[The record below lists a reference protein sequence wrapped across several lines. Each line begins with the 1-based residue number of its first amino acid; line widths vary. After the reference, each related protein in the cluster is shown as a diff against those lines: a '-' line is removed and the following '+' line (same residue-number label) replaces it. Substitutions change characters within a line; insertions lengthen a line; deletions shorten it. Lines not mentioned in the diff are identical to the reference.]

1 MLLRPSSLPILSL
14 CPGAYAACADLP
26 EPPQSE
32 HAAHGTALHTHMAKG
47 TIPADHADALLVE
60 KARAATEE
68 VFMLDVDNY
77 HACIEQRLTATIAG
91 IELSGTP
98 DRFYISHDRDRI
110 VVLDY
115 KFGYEPV
122 SPVLN
127 AQLMA
132 YAVLIA
138 CNHLPANIDTPADP
152 AVELVIVQ
160 PTVTSRPLSWHTT
173 LGECTARTERTIRAA
188 QDEAAPRFPSAAA
201 CTYCPALG
209 SCPACSTRALSTTD
223 TTLHLAMADMLPEH
237 RAELLERVKLA
248 EKLCST
254 LKAQAKD
261 LLTEDPAAVPGWK
274 LAPGATRRSIE
285 DKQAAANIAF
295 AAGLTPADMLDCC
308 TLSAAEL
315 EKRLAASYQAA
326 NGGSKKDATAA
337 ARAALLPV
345 IISTTAAPTLKQEK

>member
-14 CPGAYAACADLP
+14 CPGALAACADLP

-32 HAAHGTALHTHMAKG
+32 HAAHGTALHTHMAAG
-47 TIPADHADALLVE
+47 TTPADHADALLVE
-60 KARAATEE
+60 KARAALSDLMCIRFSDYTGYTE
-68 VFMLDVDNY
+68 
-77 HACIEQRLTATIAG
+77 QQLTATIAG
-91 IELSGTP
+91 VELSGTP
-98 DRFYISHDRDRI
+98 DQVYISANLDYIII
-110 VVLDY
+110 VDY

-132 YAVLIA
+132 YATLAAKRYI
-138 CNHLPANIDTPADP
+138 HPLRSTIEP

-160 PTVTSRPLSWHTT
+160 PTVTSRPLIWETT

-261 LLTEDPAAVPGWK
+261 LLTEDPTAVPGWK
-274 LAPGATRRSIE
+274 LAPGATRRTIA

-295 AAGLTPADMLDCC
+295 SAGLTPADMLDCC

-345 IISTTAAPTLKQEK
+345 LISTTAAPTLKQEK

>member
-1 MLLRPSSLPILSL
+1 MHIRPSSLPILSL
-14 CPGAYAACADLP
+14 CPGAYAACADIP

-47 TIPADHADALLVE
+47 TIPADHADAILVE
-60 KARAATEE
+60 KAHAATEE
-68 VFMLDVDNY
+68 VFTLDLNNFHTY
-77 HACIEQRLTATIAG
+77 IEQRLTATIAG

-98 DRFYISHDRDRI
+98 DRFYISRDHDRI
-110 VVLDY
+110 IVLDY

-132 YAVLIA
+132 YATLAAKRYIPFS
-138 CNHLPANIDTPADP
+138 LSSIDP
-152 AVELVIVQ
+152 AVELVIIQ
-160 PTVTSRPLSWHTT
+160 PTVTSRPLIWETT
-173 LGECTARTERTIRAA
+173 LGECTARTERTILAA
-188 QDEAAPRFPSAAA
+188 LDEAAPRFPSAAA

-209 SCPACSTRALSTTD
+209 SCTACSTRALSTTE
-223 TTLHLAMADMLPEH
+223 TTLHLALADMLPEH
-237 RAELLERVKLA
+237 RAELMERVKLA
-248 EKLCST
+248 EKLCSS
-254 LKAQAKD
+254 LKTQAKD
-261 LLTEDPAAVPGWK
+261 LLAEDPTAVPGWK
-274 LAPGATRRSIE
+274 LAPGATRRTIA

-326 NGGSKKDATAA
+326 NGGTKKDATAA

-345 IISTTAAPTLKQEK
+345 LISTTAAPTLKQEK